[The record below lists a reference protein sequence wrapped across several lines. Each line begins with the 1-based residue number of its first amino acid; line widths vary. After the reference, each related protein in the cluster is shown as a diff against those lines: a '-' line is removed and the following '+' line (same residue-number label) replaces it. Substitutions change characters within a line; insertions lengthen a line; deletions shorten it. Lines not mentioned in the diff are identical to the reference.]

1 MEPVELLKEIVQGRT
16 VFAGIGNALR
26 GDDGFGPYFIN
37 KLKEKK
43 LMPEEYL
50 LTVED
55 VPENFA
61 FPISRIEADNVV
73 FVDAVIIEGASAG
86 SVIFGPLEEFEEIG
100 EIASTHRMSLKLT
113 ARVIEETGKKVFIL
127 GIVPESTE
135 FGREMTPAVV
145 SSANEL
151 VEILTEFVSEKNE
164 SRKSFPAKAR
174 EAKRRMREK
183 EKV

>member
-1 MEPVELLKEIVQGRT
+1 MESFDLLKEIVQERT

-37 KLKEKK
+37 KLKERK
-43 LMPEEYL
+43 LLPDDYL

-73 FVDAVIIEGASAG
+73 FVDAVIIEGAPAG
-86 SVIFGPLEEFEEIG
+86 SVIFGPLEEFDEIG

-127 GIVPESTE
+127 GVVPESTE
-135 FGREMTPAVV
+135 FGRGMTPAVIR
-145 SSANEL
+145 SADEL
-151 VEILTEFVSEKNE
+151 VKVFTDLISEKNE
-164 SRKSFPAKAR
+164 FRKNVPDKAR
-174 EAKRRMREK
+174 KAKSRARKK
-183 EKV
+183 EKA

>member
-1 MEPVELLKEIVQGRT
+1 MEPVDLLKKIVRERT

-37 KLKEKK
+37 KLKERK
-43 LMPEEYL
+43 LVPEDYL

-73 FVDAVIIEGASAG
+73 FVDAVIIEGAPAG
-86 SVIFGPLEEFEEIG
+86 SVIFGPLEAFDEIG

-127 GIVPESTE
+127 GVVPESTE
-135 FGREMTPAVV
+135 FGREMTPSVI
-145 SSANEL
+145 SSADEL
-151 VEILTEFVSEKNE
+151 VEVFTELVSEKNE
-164 SRKSFPAKAR
+164 SRENGPHEAR
-174 EAKRRMREK
+174 EAKSRKRKK